1 MHIRPLLSLTR
12 FKRAIAVILV
22 LASALFFLG
31 ACGSGSQ
38 AGQSSHSEASG
49 GQGSFPVKIDH
60 VYGTTSIPAKPKR
73 IATVGWAT
81 PDNLIALGVVPVS
94 IQKNSFGKTV
104 DGGYLPWTKDALD
117 EMHVAKADMP
127 KLHDESDGIDVEAI
141 AASKPDLI
149 IGLLSGMTKK
159 QYDTLSKI
167 APTVAYQKVAW
178 GDPWRKVITATAQA
192 IGEPEKGKQLI
203 TDLEERIA
211 KAAEAHPAIKG
222 KTGVVMYFDA
232 SKLSKFS
239 VYTTSDARP
248 QFLNDL
254 GMETPESIKEDSKG
268 TKNFYKEISSEHA
281 DRYKDVDII
290 VTYGTPDLLEAMR
303 KDPLLS
309 KIPAVERGSVVV
321 IDSDGE
327 MANALDPS
335 ALSIQKTT
343 DAYAGLLG
351 EAASKV

>member
-1 MHIRPLLSLTR
+1 MHTRTSLPLTR
-12 FKRAIAVILV
+12 LKRAIAIVTV
-22 LASALFFLG
+22 LASSTLFLG
-31 ACGSGSQ
+31 ACGQNSQTATSSETTTSGQ
-38 AGQSSHSEASG
+38 QD
-49 GQGSFPVKIDH
+49 SFPVKIDH
-60 VYGTTSIPAKPKR
+60 VYGTTSISSKPKR

-104 DGGYLPWTKDALD
+104 DGGYLTWTKDALD

-167 APTVAYQKVAW
+167 APTIAYQEVAW
-178 GDPWRKVITATAQA
+178 GDPWRKVITSTAKA

-203 TDLEERIA
+203 SDLEERIS
-211 KAAEAHPAIKG
+211 KAGETQPAIKG
-222 KTGVVMYFDA
+222 KTAAVMYFDA

-254 GMETPESIKEDSKG
+254 GMETPESIKEDSKS

-321 IDSDGE
+321 IDNDSE

-343 DAYAGLLG
+343 DAYAQLLG
-351 EAASKV
+351 EAAAKV